1 MSYHIKSYHI
11 ISYHVT
17 CIYYLYVYLSSI
29 HIISITCL
37 YHPPFQEDQVMDLH
51 LGAIPLRDV
60 FRHVPR
66 AERIR
71 KDPKGKRNQIW
82 IPKQK

>member
-1 MSYHIKSYHI
+1 
-11 ISYHVT
+11 
-17 CIYYLYVYLSSI
+17 
-29 HIISITCL
+29 
-37 YHPPFQEDQVMDLH
+37 MDLH

-71 KDPKGKRNQIW
+71 KESATRSGYPNRNDMVMGQNPGTQTVPYKIAD
-82 IPKQK
+82 